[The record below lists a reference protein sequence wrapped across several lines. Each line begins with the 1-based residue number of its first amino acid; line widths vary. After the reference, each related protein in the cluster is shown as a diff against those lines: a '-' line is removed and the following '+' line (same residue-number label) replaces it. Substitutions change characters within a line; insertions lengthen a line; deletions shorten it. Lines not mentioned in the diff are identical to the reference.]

1 MEMMVQSSLCF
12 AELVLQLNEHEIETL
27 KSAQTIVQSIREHV
41 GRDDCDNAMNMA
53 AKQIEHGIAELLENK
68 MILIHRTLEPD
79 DFIFSI
85 TAR

>member
-12 AELVLQLNEHEIETL
+12 AELVLQLNKHEIETL

-41 GRDDCDNAMNMA
+41 GRDDYDNAINMA